1 MSEALSEVT
10 WNERLEDYFVE
21 QGEQAHGL
29 SLLHKQAEAL
39 YAQKKTFIEIPVI
52 VISSVTGFLS
62 VGSTSMFAGQEMVS
76 SISLGVLSLMVSVF
90 QTVGTYFGWARR
102 AEGHKLSSIQ
112 YARLHRFLKIEM
124 SLPRDQR
131 QTPGDLLKYVR
142 DAIDRLQEISP
153 LVPASVI
160 ADYKRKYERVTDI
173 SHPPETNGLEK
184 IEVFIE
190 NPMRLARSETLG
202 VSSPVGMPPS
212 APSVLSA
219 DVPERRSIPTS
230 SESVA

>member
-1 MSEALSEVT
+1 MASTELGEVT
-10 WNERLEDYFVE
+10 WNSRLEEYFVE

-39 YAQKKTFIEIPVI
+39 YAYRKTFIEIPVI

-62 VGSTSMFAGQEMVS
+62 VGSTSMFVGEQMAS

-102 AEGHKLSSIQ
+102 AEGHRLSSIQ

-124 SLPRDQR
+124 ALPRDQR
-131 QTPGDLLKYVR
+131 QTPGELLKYVR

-160 ADYKRKYERVTDI
+160 AAYKRKYDTVTDI

-184 IEVFIE
+184 IEVFTE
-190 NPMRLARSETLG
+190 VNPLRLRRQETLG
-202 VSSPVGMPPS
+202 VSSPSPELPSRPPS
-212 APSVLSA
+212 VPSEPPSDAPSAS
-219 DVPERRSIPTS
+219 T
-230 SESVA
+230 